1 MTNDNRT
8 DEEIKAEARG
18 GRNLVILG
26 IASIVISVIT
36 TVASL
41 LIYHNSGDIYIDRSR
56 PGFLPDKSENENKPD
71 NYTFSD
77 SGNITSKD
85 LEEYLKHLDKT
96 IKSANNIEDPFSSD
110 PLTDESLGIKPSERK

>member
-8 DEEIKAEARG
+8 DEEIKAETRG

-26 IASIVISVIT
+26 IVSIVISIVT

-56 PGFLPDKSENENKPD
+56 PGFLPDKSENENKPEK
-71 NYTFSD
+71 YTFQD
-77 SGNITSKD
+77 SGAITKKD
-85 LEEYLKHLDKT
+85 LEDYLKHLNQT
-96 IKSANNIEDPFSSD
+96 IESANNIEDPFSSD
-110 PLTDESLGIKPSERK
+110 PLTDESLGIRPSERK